1 MVKFESVMKLRK
13 ELESLGRMKGITKD
27 EKGLCI
33 VNLKKN
39 FFFIS

>member
-27 EKGLCI
+27 EKGLCA
-33 VNLKKN
+33 
-39 FFFIS
+39 